1 MNIYIAAAPA
11 SLAAAC
17 LPGQLILQQA
27 GQDDEVVLVGV
38 QAVDMW
44 SLGCILHILL
54 CGKVP
59 FSSFNSAIQD
69 RKIIEGAWDTKSKV
83 I

>member
-1 MNIYIAAAPA
+1 MCIMLHGAYEAQYIGYERMHVSHSSFA
-11 SLAAAC
+11 
-17 LPGQLILQQA
+17 
-27 GQDDEVVLVGV
+27 V

-59 FSSFNSAIQD
+59 FSSINSKVQD
-69 RKIIEGAWDTKSKV
+69 RKVLEGDWNTQSQV
-83 I
+83 N